1 MQQKNHSIQTGV
13 LDFCNMVCILQME
26 SNTVRVP
33 YFSSEH
39 LTTRM
44 TAGKLKARLYTNT
57 AMSTTLKEL
66 EHQARSLSPEE
77 RARLADVLL
86 ESLRDAPVAEI
97 EAAWDLEIEKRI
109 AAFDRGELAT
119 FSAEEVFAE
128 ARRPAQ

>member
-1 MQQKNHSIQTGV
+1 
-13 LDFCNMVCILQME
+13 
-26 SNTVRVP
+26 
-33 YFSSEH
+33 
-39 LTTRM
+39 
-44 TAGKLKARLYTNT
+44 
-57 AMSTTLKEL
+57 MSTTLKEL

-109 AAFDRGELAT
+109 AAFDCGELAT

-128 ARRPAQ
+128 ATGCARPR

>member
-1 MQQKNHSIQTGV
+1 
-13 LDFCNMVCILQME
+13 
-26 SNTVRVP
+26 
-33 YFSSEH
+33 
-39 LTTRM
+39 
-44 TAGKLKARLYTNT
+44 
-57 AMSTTLKEL
+57 MSTTLKEL

-128 ARRPAQ
+128 ATGCARPR

>member
-1 MQQKNHSIQTGV
+1 
-13 LDFCNMVCILQME
+13 
-26 SNTVRVP
+26 
-33 YFSSEH
+33 
-39 LTTRM
+39 
-44 TAGKLKARLYTNT
+44 
-57 AMSTTLKEL
+57 MSTTLKEL

-97 EAAWDLEIEKRI
+97 EAAWDLEIERRV

-128 ARRPAQ
+128 ARRLAR